1 MAKKAT
7 VIVPTT
13 GDRGPLLPVSV
24 GSILSQSEP
33 DIEILVV
40 GDGLTD
46 DSREIARGLQDLD
59 PRVRFFDFPKHP
71 RRGEENRHA
80 VLSEADGEIVC
91 YLCDRDFML
100 PNHVSTMLALLE
112 NADLAHT
119 LRATFTENGI
129 AFTST
134 VDITSKDD
142 LSAIRSHRTTPAIPL
157 SHAGHRMDFYRRLPF
172 GWRTTPQYL
181 YTDLHMWQQFLD
193 QPECRTA
200 MSPELTV
207 LHIKRG
213 DHPGWPTDLRLAV
226 LEQWAATVARPGAI
240 EDLTRSVNRA
250 LISDHATLSRRL
262 RPRTKQWI
270 RKVLLDNPALF
281 DRFLSTRGPL
291 KTARKIAWKLY
302 GRKP

>member
-1 MAKKAT
+1 MARKAT

-13 GDRGPLLPVSV
+13 GDRGPLLPLSV
-24 GSILSQSEP
+24 GSILAQSEP

-71 RRGEENRHA
+71 RRGEENRHR
-80 VLSEADGEIVC
+80 VLMEADGEIAC

-100 PNHVSTMLALLE
+100 PNHVSTMLALLQ

-119 LRATFTENGI
+119 LRATFTESGI

-142 LSAIRSHRTTPAIPL
+142 LSAIRRHRIGPAIPL
-157 SHAGHRMDFYRRLPF
+157 SHAGHRMDFYRSLPF

-200 MSPELTV
+200 TSPELTI

-213 DHPGWPTDLRLAV
+213 DHPGWPTHLRLAV
-226 LEQWAATVARPGAI
+226 LKQWAERVSGPDAI
-240 EDLTRSVNRA
+240 EDLTSAVYLA
-250 LISDHATLSRRL
+250 LIRDHSTLSRRL

-270 RKVLLDNPALF
+270 RKILLENPALF
-281 DRFLSTRGPL
+281 DRILSTRGPL
-291 KTARKIAWKLY
+291 QTARNLAWKLY
-302 GRKP
+302 GRKS

>member
-1 MAKKAT
+1 MVRKAT

-24 GSILSQSEP
+24 GSILAQSEP

-40 GDGLTD
+40 GDGLTA
-46 DSREIARGLQDLD
+46 DSRKIAKGLQNLD

-71 RRGEENRHA
+71 RRGEENRHT
-80 VLSEADGEIVC
+80 VLMEADGEIVC

-100 PNHVSTMLALLE
+100 PNHVSTMLALLA
-112 NADLAHT
+112 NADFAHT
-119 LRATFTENGI
+119 LRATFTENGT

-142 LSAIRSHRTTPAIPL
+142 LSAIRRHRIAPAIPL
-157 SHAGHRMDFYRRLPF
+157 SHAGHRMDFYRRLPV
-172 GWRTTPQYL
+172 GWRTTPRYL
-181 YTDLHMWQQFLD
+181 YTDVYMWQQFLD

-200 MSPELTV
+200 MSPELTI

-213 DHPGWPTDLRLAV
+213 DHPGWPTDSRLAV
-226 LEQWAATVARPGAI
+226 LNEWAEHVSEPGAI
-240 EDLTRSVNRA
+240 ENLTNAVYLA
-250 LISDHATLSRRL
+250 LVSDHATLSRRL

-270 RKVLLDNPALF
+270 RKIFLDNPALF
-281 DRFLSTRGPL
+281 DRILSANGPL
-291 KTARKIAWKLY
+291 KIARNLAWKLY
-302 GRKP
+302 GRKS